1 VSAPR
6 ILLVSNG
13 FGEMS
18 ILDCIARAIAA
29 REPSAVLAHMPL
41 VGHLPPDAWPHPV
54 GPQAEMPSGGL
65 VTYWNLRNIVR
76 DVRAGLIGLTLRQ
89 LAFLSRQRSE
99 YDAVVAVGD
108 VFCAA
113 VCLMFVRLAT
123 VFVATAK
130 SEYVAPH
137 SALECAIARRARV
150 TFARDAATAAALRRA
165 GVRAEYVGNV
175 MMDGV
180 AGAVIDP
187 DLRADPDAIRAAV
200 LPGSRADAPPNAG
213 AAIRRLTRVATLA
226 GRRVQAI
233 VALAPAVVTT
243 DITGAIAR
251 EGVELAPTGAASGVV
266 ASGRRQSV
274 EVLVVRGA
282 LGDVLRASEIVLGQA
297 GTGNEQAAGLGKPVL
312 AAAEPGESPQS
323 VGWYR
328 MRQQKLLGDALLVV
342 PADDEAFARAVVRLL
357 ADPQKMAAMAAAGRS
372 RMGGSGASAA
382 VADAAIALAMEG
394 GR

>member
-18 ILDCIARAIAA
+18 ILECIARAIAA
-29 REPSAVLAHMPL
+29 KEPEARLAHMPL
-41 VGHLPPDAWPHPV
+41 VGHLPPGAWPRPV
-54 GPQAEMPSGGL
+54 GPQADMPSGGL
-65 VTYWNLRNIVR
+65 VTYWNVGNIVR

-89 LAFLSRQRSE
+89 LAFLSHQRRA

-113 VCLMFVRLAT
+113 ACLLFVRRPT
-123 VFVATAK
+123 IFVATAK

-137 SALECAIARRARV
+137 SVLESAIARRARV
-150 TFARDAATAAALRRA
+150 TFARDAATAAALSRA

-180 AGAVIDP
+180 ADVDV
-187 DLRADPDAIRAAV
+187 DLRADTQAIRAAV
-200 LPGSRADAPPNAG
+200 LPGSRSDAPSNA
-213 AAIRRLTRVATLA
+213 AAAVRRLLRVAALA
-226 GRRVQAI
+226 GKSVQAF
-233 VALAPAVVTT
+233 VALAPAVATT
-243 DITGAIAR
+243 SITDAIAR
-251 EGVELAPTGAASGVV
+251 EGVAVTPTGCERGVV
-266 ASGRRQSV
+266 ATGRQSSM
-274 EVLVVRGA
+274 ELLLIRGGLSA
-282 LGDVLRASEIVLGQA
+282 ALRAAEIVLGQA

-342 PADDEAFARAVVRLL
+342 PADDEAFARAAVQLL
-357 ADPQKMAAMAAAGRS
+357 ADPARMAAMGAAGRS
-372 RMGGSGASAA
+372 RMGGPGASLAI
-382 VADAAIALAMEG
+382 ADAALAVAREG